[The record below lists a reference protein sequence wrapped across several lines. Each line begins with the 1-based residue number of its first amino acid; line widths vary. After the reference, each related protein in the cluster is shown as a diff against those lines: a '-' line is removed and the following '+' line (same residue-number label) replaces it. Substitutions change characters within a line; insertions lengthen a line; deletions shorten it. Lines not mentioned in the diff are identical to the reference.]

1 MNEVKKRLTAG
12 NVAVLKVARTSELGA
27 FLDAQTGS
35 SSDDILLHKEQ
46 QIRPVS
52 VGEEVKVYLYLD
64 PKGRLTASMH
74 LPKMKE
80 GQVARVKIINVT
92 KDGAFVD
99 VGAERGIFMPFAEM
113 RGKVQTGDKAWIK
126 LYTDKSGRLA
136 VSMDVDRELNLAS
149 RPADNVNVGD
159 SVTGSVYNMT
169 DQGAFLFTEDR
180 LIAFLHKEEM
190 TNRPHVGDELTV
202 RVTFI
207 RDDGRINVSMRPQKE
222 VSIGMDAE
230 KILALLQQR
239 NGKMPYSDDTSPE
252 VIREK
257 FNISKAAFKRA
268 IGRLIKEGLVE
279 QREGWTYL
287 IGQKKVNN

>member
-113 RGKVQTGDKAWIK
+113 RGKVQTGDKAWIR

-230 KILALLQQR
+230 KVLALLQQR